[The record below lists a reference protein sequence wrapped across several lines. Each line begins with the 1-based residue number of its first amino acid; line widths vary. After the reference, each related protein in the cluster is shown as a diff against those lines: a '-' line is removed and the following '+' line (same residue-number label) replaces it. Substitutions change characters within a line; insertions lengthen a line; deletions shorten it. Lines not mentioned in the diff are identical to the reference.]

1 MKRQTLLFIFLF
13 PLICLQNNIAQF
25 INESN
30 FEDSEIYFKGY
41 YLNPFG
47 LSSFN
52 DVTLGK
58 ISDPYLRM
66 VINPAL
72 IPDSGDKTFSFYFD
86 LRGDRTPSV
95 GYRYYTPVPLMS
107 DAGYFPAPSHNYSID
122 RYEPQPLLSL
132 GFIFN
137 PADFLSKNFYAA
149 VTYQIIRRDGSNYSS
164 DYPIMYMSES
174 IPAPGAGQPPYSYFP
189 DYYGYYG
196 SEDIFTEAHMFSLQ
210 SGYRL
215 SDKLSFG
222 VGANIVSHEKT
233 NNQLDSDDYGYIQE
247 VPGNISKNVRDKISD
262 YSHIDFNG
270 GINYYLSTYTS
281 IGLKGGY
288 LDGDVSQKNYYER
301 IFDNSY
307 YYNNSERDTNTGYSL
322 NDQNWSRN
330 GKSFYLGLNFNHEI
344 DDLKEISAYYLFTK
358 SNLDLS
364 SGSAIMDT
372 GYYSYRWFDS
382 YQNYDYLG
390 RNFLSELRN
399 STGTKETVKHEVSV
413 TLKWD
418 FSPSASLITGIFY
431 KNNNDKIYSKEPFE
445 LTMNSFYKENDFEN
459 AVNENY
465 YEAYEK
471 GDLTWNSEVSFWTM
485 QIPVFFRIAFDEYW
499 SMLIGINKVLNTWK
513 ISEDVIKFLDYRY
526 TNENGTIEEKSKLTE
541 RFRQPTR
548 KITNDDT
555 NVVIGFEINFSESLR
570 NRIMFEPEFD
580 PELRIA
586 QWWLSFSGNL

>member
-13 PLICLQNNIAQF
+13 LFICLQNNIAQF

-66 VINPAL
+66 VINPAM
-72 IPDSGDKTFSFYFD
+72 IPDLDNRTFSFYFD
-86 LRGDRTPSV
+86 LRGDRTPSE
-95 GYRYYTPVPLMS
+95 GYRYYAPVPLMS

-137 PADFLSKNFYAA
+137 PEDFLSKNFYAA
-149 VTYQIIRRDGSNYSS
+149 VTYQIIRRDASNYSS

-174 IPAPGAGQPPYSYFP
+174 IPAPGAGQPPFSYFP

-196 SEDIFTEAHMFSLQ
+196 SEDIFTEAHMFSLH
-210 SGYRL
+210 SGYKL

-222 VGANIVSHEKT
+222 VGANFVSHERT
-233 NNQLDSDDYGYIQE
+233 NNQIDSDDYGYIQE
-247 VPGNISKNVRDKISD
+247 VPGNISKNVREKLSD
-262 YSHIDFNG
+262 YSHIDVSG
-270 GINYYLSTYTS
+270 GINYYLSTYTNV
-281 IGLKGGY
+281 GLKGGY

-301 IFDNSY
+301 VFDYSY
-307 YYNNSERDTNTGYSL
+307 FYNTSEGDTNTGFSL
-322 NDQNWSRN
+322 TDQHWTRA
-330 GKSFYLGLNFNHEI
+330 GKSFYCGLNFDHKI

-364 SGSAIMDT
+364 SGSSIMDT

-390 RNFLSELRN
+390 RNFLSELRS

-431 KNNNDKIYSKEPFE
+431 KNENDKIYSKEPFE
-445 LTMNSFYKENDFEN
+445 LTMNSFYRENDFDN
-459 AVNENY
+459 TVNESY

-485 QIPVFFRIAFDEYW
+485 QIPVFFRIDFNEFW
-499 SMLIGINKVLNTWK
+499 GMLIGINKVLNTWK
-513 ISEDVIKFLDYRY
+513 TSEDVIKFSDYRY
-526 TNENGTIEEKSKLTE
+526 TNENGTIEEKSRLTE
-541 RFRQPTR
+541 KFRQPTR
-548 KITNDDT
+548 KITDDDT